1 MYESLI
7 FNLEITTEKRKIK
20 NKKMKQHNFRM
31 SPYFFFLLNTRI
43 VLIVDHFHSLP
54 QNNKLSALLSI
65 VLRPPFFFSFCYFFE
80 HYLTLLLAQTSRSAG
95 YRLTIFSIVVIHQ
108 CLLNNLHRPH
118 SLCKRQ
124 SKNKHNRQILTKEN
138 SLILLFYYQ
147 VVSFDFQIGRAHV

>member
-1 MYESLI
+1 
-7 FNLEITTEKRKIK
+7 
-20 NKKMKQHNFRM
+20 MKQHNFRM
-31 SPYFFFLLNTRI
+31 SPYFFFLI
-43 VLIVDHFHSLP
+43 HAS
-54 QNNKLSALLSI
+54 SLLSI
-65 VLRPPFFFSFCYFFE
+65 IFILCRRTINCLPSFQLSSGRLFFSFRYFFG

-138 SLILLFYYQ
+138 SLILLFY
-147 VVSFDFQIGRAHV
+147 H